1 MKLPAARW
9 PGHRLAWKLALSVLL
24 IWLVVML
31 AVVRTAAL
39 QAQATGKMLAVF
51 EPGIAQDEIFAKLIA
66 AGGKPVRETWLPFV
80 WVVVGE
86 QQGFAGRLFEQGAIG
101 AYGELPFAPAVAGC
115 LAYADAKMAEIFNLR
130 P

>member
-1 MKLPAARW
+1 MTARW
-9 PGHRLAWKLALSVLL
+9 PGHSLAWKLAVAVVL
-24 IWLVVML
+24 IWLVIM
-31 AVVRTAAL
+31 AAL
-39 QAQATGKMLAVF
+39 VRSAALPAQATGKMLAVF
-51 EPGIAQDEIFAKLIA
+51 EPSTRKEAIFEKLIA
-66 AGGKPVRETWLPFV
+66 AGGKPVRDTWLPFV

-86 QQGFAGRLFEQGAIG
+86 ERGFAGRLFEQGAIG

>member
-1 MKLPAARW
+1 MAARW

-24 IWLVVML
+24 IWLVIMV

-39 QAQATGKMLAVF
+39 EAQATGKMLAVF
-51 EPGIAQDEIFAKLIA
+51 EPGIAQDEIFEKLIA
-66 AGGKPVRETWLPFV
+66 AGGKPVRGTWLPFV
-80 WVVVGE
+80 WVVDGE
-86 QQGFAGRLFEQGAIG
+86 EQGFAGRLFEQGAIG